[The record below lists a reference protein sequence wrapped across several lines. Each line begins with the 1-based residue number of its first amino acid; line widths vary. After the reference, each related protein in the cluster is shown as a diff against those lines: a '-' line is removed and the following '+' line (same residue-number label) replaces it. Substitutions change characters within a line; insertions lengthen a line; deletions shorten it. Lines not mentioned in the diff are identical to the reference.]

1 MSTHLSQRERKSATK
16 QLMCQRSNT
25 CGCITL
31 IRQLVYEA
39 IEAERTRTAAAE
51 AEVWSGCFGD
61 SAPANQKARHDR
73 IVRVASGQALLCF
86 LRTPQMRTDR

>member
-61 SAPANQKARHDR
+61 R
-73 IVRVASGQALLCF
+73 IVRVASGRALLCF